1 MSRGWRCFTWPS
13 AWPLACNDGTAIQDF
28 PAPHSP
34 WLFTV
39 ERELEAGNPALI
51 DYANDPGLD
60 VFLTDDPSQVDITEY
75 ETGRR

>member
-1 MSRGWRCFTWPS
+1 M
-13 AWPLACNDGTAIQDF
+13 
-28 PAPHSP
+28 
-34 WLFTV
+34 
-39 ERELEAGNPALI
+39 EAGNPALI